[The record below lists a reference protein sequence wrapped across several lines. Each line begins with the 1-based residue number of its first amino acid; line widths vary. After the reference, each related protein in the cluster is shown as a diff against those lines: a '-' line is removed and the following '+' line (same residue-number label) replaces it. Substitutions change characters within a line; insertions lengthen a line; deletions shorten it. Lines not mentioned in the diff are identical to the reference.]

1 MQRDHRFIA
10 AALAVALTPA
20 VTAAAASSPDVVPGI
35 PVNPDRE
42 AYYGDLHL
50 HTTYSFD
57 AYILFGAKVDP
68 ENAYRF
74 ARGESVDYLGDQVKR
89 STPPLDFLAVTDHS
103 ENIGVF
109 NTLEDPSSALSQSE
123 IGKEVRAQGVKI
135 FGKIA
140 ALQTGG
146 KPLPGVDVKATTQ
159 SAWQRE
165 IETANRYYQP
175 GKFTTFIAYEWT
187 SMPDGQNLHR
197 NVIFRGDKAPS
208 PFTAID
214 SVKPEALWGF
224 LESIRKQGYEALAIP
239 HNSNASNGLMFDWV
253 DSQGR
258 PIDQAYAE
266 LRASNEPVAEIS
278 QNKGA
283 SETHPALSPN
293 DEFANFEFYDHLL
306 ISADRK
312 SKPEGSYVRDALGRG
327 LEIAP
332 RAGGVNPY
340 KYGVVGASDFH
351 NGLSD
356 SAEGAYAGTVG
367 AVDPT
372 KALPDLDKYAERFK
386 EMREGLEKTF
396 GTSTPASKVS
406 FNLYENGSGN
416 LTGVWAEQNTR
427 ESLYAGLRRKETFAT
442 SGTRLKFRFFGGWD
456 YGTDLL
462 RRTQW
467 VQEAYRGGVPM
478 GGDLPPRPLARKAPR
493 FALWAVKDPDGANL
507 DRLQVVKVWLVNG
520 KHVEKVYDVALSN
533 GRKVDPR
540 TGKAPAVGS
549 TVDLQT
555 ARYTNTIGATELSA
569 LWQDPEFDPKVP
581 AVYYL
586 RVLEIPTPRWS
597 TIVAVKRRLPLPEG
611 VPATLQERGWSSPIW
626 YTPTAQPSASIRPRS
641 GDLPQTPDFFA
652 INFHAPRG
660 ADPQP
665 DVTGTNLHYS
675 DRDVLADEH

>member
-1 MQRDHRFIA
+1 MRTTVTGLQRIVAAAVA
-10 AALAVALTPA
+10 AALTSPVATL
-20 VTAAAASSPDVVPGI
+20 AAAASSPDVVPGL
-35 PVNPDRE
+35 PVNLDRE

-50 HTTYSFD
+50 HTNYSFD
-57 AYILFGAKVDP
+57 AYILFGAKVAP
-68 ENAYRF
+68 EDAYRF
-74 ARGESVDYLGDQVKR
+74 GRGEAVNYLGDSVKR

-109 NTLEDPSSALSQSE
+109 NTLEDPNSPLSQSE
-123 IGKEVRAQGVKI
+123 IGKEVRAQGLRI

-146 KPLPGVDVKATTQ
+146 KPLPGVDVKATAQ

-165 IETANRYYQP
+165 IEAANRYYQP
-175 GKFTTFIAYEWT
+175 GRFTTFIAYEWT

-197 NVIFRGDKAPS
+197 NVIFRGAQAPN

-214 SVKPEALWGF
+214 SVKPEDLWSF

-239 HNSNASNGLMFDWV
+239 HNSNASNGLMFDWI
-253 DSQGR
+253 DSRGR

-266 LRASNEPVAEIS
+266 LRAANEPLAEIS

-306 ISADRK
+306 VSQDRK

-327 LEIAP
+327 LEIAQ
-332 RAGGVNPY
+332 RAGGANPF
-340 KYGVVGASDFH
+340 KYGFVGASDFH

-356 SAEGAYAGTVG
+356 SAEGAYAGTIG
-367 AVDPT
+367 ATDPT
-372 KALPDLDKYAERFK
+372 KAPPDLDQYAERFK
-386 EMREGLEKTF
+386 QLREGLEKAYGSAQAAKT
-396 GTSTPASKVS
+396 S

-456 YGTDLL
+456 YGSGLL
-462 RRTQW
+462 KSTGW
-467 VQEAYRGGVPM
+467 VQAAYHGGVAM
-478 GGDLPPRPLARKAPR
+478 GGDLPPAPSARKAPR

-507 DRLQVVKVWLVNG
+507 DRLQIVKVWIAYG
-520 KHVEKVYDVALSN
+520 KHVEKIYDVALSN
-533 GRKVDPR
+533 GRKVDPV
-540 TGKAPAVGS
+540 TGKAPPVGT
-549 TVDLQT
+549 TVDVST
-555 ARYTNTIGATELSA
+555 AKYTNTIGATELA
-569 LWQDPEFDPKVP
+569 TLWQDPDFDPKVP
-581 AVYYL
+581 AAYYL

-597 TIVAVKRRLPLPEG
+597 TILAAKRGQPLPED
-611 VPATLQERGWSSPIW
+611 VPATIQERGWTSPIW
-626 YTPTAQPSASIRPRS
+626 YTPAITAK
-641 GDLPQTPDFFA
+641 
-652 INFHAPRG
+652 
-660 ADPQP
+660 
-665 DVTGTNLHYS
+665 
-675 DRDVLADEH
+675 

>member
-1 MQRDHRFIA
+1 MRTYRLIA
-10 AALAVALTPA
+10 AAVAAILTPVGV
-20 VTAAAASSPDVVPGI
+20 VTVAAAQGPDVVPGI
-35 PVNPDRE
+35 AVNPERE

-50 HTTYSFD
+50 HTSYSFD

-74 ARGESVDYLGDQVKR
+74 GRGEAVNYLGDQVKR
-89 STPPLDFLAVTDHS
+89 STAPLDFLAVTDHS

-109 NTLEDPSSALSQSE
+109 NTLDDPNSPLSQSA
-123 IGKEVRAQGVKI
+123 IGKEVREQGLKI

-146 KPLPGVDVKATTQ
+146 KPLPGVDVTATTQ

-165 IETANRYYQP
+165 IAAANRYYEP
-175 GKFTTFIAYEWT
+175 GKFTTFVAYEWT

-197 NVIFRGDKAPS
+197 NVIFRGDKAPN

-214 SVKPEALWGF
+214 SVKPEDLWSF

-253 DSQGR
+253 DSKGR

-266 LRASNEPVAEIS
+266 LRAANEPLAEIS

-306 ISADRK
+306 ISAESK
-312 SKPEGSYVRDALGRG
+312 SKPGGSYVRDALGRG
-327 LEIAP
+327 LVIAP
-332 RAGGVNPY
+332 KAGGVNPY
-340 KYGVVGASDFH
+340 KYGIVGASDFH

-356 SAEGAYAGTVG
+356 SAESAFAGTFG
-367 AVDPT
+367 ATDPT
-372 KALPDLDKYAERFK
+372 KAPPDLSQYAERFK
-386 EMREGLEKTF
+386 QMREGLQSSF
-396 GTSTPASKVS
+396 PGGQAPKVS

-416 LTGVWAEQNTR
+416 LTGIWAEQNTR

-442 SGTRLKFRFFGGWD
+442 SGTRLKFRFFGGWNFD
-456 YGTDLL
+456 RSLIKAKD
-462 RRTQW
+462 W
-467 VQEAYRGGVPM
+467 VKSAYTGGVPM
-478 GGDLPPRPLARKAPR
+478 GGDLPPQPPAGQAPR
-493 FALWAVKDPDGANL
+493 FAVWAVKDPDGANL
-507 DRLQVVKVWLVNG
+507 DRLQVVKVWVEGGN
-520 KHVEKVYDVALSN
+520 HVEQIYDVALSN
-533 GRKVDPR
+533 GRKLDPK
-540 TGKAPAVGS
+540 TGKVPPVGN

-555 ARYTNTIGATELSA
+555 AKYTNTIGATELVA
-569 LWQDPEFDPKVP
+569 VWQDPHFDSKLP

-597 TIVAVKRRLPLPEG
+597 TIVSVKRGQPLPEG
-611 VPATLQERGWSSPIW
+611 VPATIQERGWSSPIW
-626 YTPTAQPSASIRPRS
+626 FTPPKLVARR
-641 GDLPQTPDFFA
+641 
-652 INFHAPRG
+652 
-660 ADPQP
+660 
-665 DVTGTNLHYS
+665 
-675 DRDVLADEH
+675 